1 MSYLLRSF
9 ADGEWESAYKERIKI
24 MKWKVTYVKENENK
38 QKEYTEEIEAPT
50 YTRAYTDFLFD
61 HPKSYAITDLVQIS
75 K

>member
-1 MSYLLRSF
+1 
-9 ADGEWESAYKERIKI
+9 
-24 MKWKVTYVKENENK
+24 MKWIVTYVKEDEDK

-61 HPKSYAITDLVQIS
+61 HPKNHAITNLVQIS